1 MRRMTDKERKGAQEE
16 ARFLMDSFAQ
26 RTGLQNKKGN
36 PEERYLW
43 TDALAVQTFFALYH
57 TSGEYHYRDYA
68 FKLIEMVHDHLG
80 RYHSDDHRTGRI
92 SGLTEEE
99 AKEHP
104 TAGGLRIGKKLPE
117 RRQEQS
123 FNERLEWERDGQYF
137 HYITRWVHAL
147 LTAGSESGEQKYCIW
162 AAELLVAS
170 NKFIYSSGTGPRMYW
185 KMSSDL
191 SRPLVTGMGGHDPL
205 EGLICAAAVKEMVP
219 QKATQL
225 EPISLHFFTMCKNQ
239 QWATTDSLGIG
250 GLLLNTLKA
259 AGLEHTT
266 DLPPSSQPGRLFKE
280 SVKSLEGYLL
290 LNVTGYTA
298 SRRLAFRECGLS
310 LGLRCLWGVEK
321 ELLSK
326 GLPVEKLKE
335 YQHLPGEIENFWKEI
350 PNQHVSTWI
359 DHLNINVVSLAA
371 SLVSR
376 DYPTAF
382 SGRFRQ

>member
-1 MRRMTDKERKGAQEE
+1 MRRMTDEERKGAQVE
-16 ARFLMDSFAQ
+16 ARVLMDSFAQ
-26 RTGLQNKKGN
+26 KTGLQNKEGN

-57 TSGEYHYRDYA
+57 TSGKYSYRDYA
-68 FKLIEMVHDHLG
+68 FKLIEMVHNNLG

-117 RRQEQS
+117 RRQDQPL
-123 FNERLEWERDGQYF
+123 NERLEWERDGQYF
-137 HYITRWVHAL
+137 HYITRWIHAL
-147 LTAGSESGEQKYCIW
+147 LTAGKESGEQKYGIW

-185 KMSSDL
+185 KMSTDL

-219 QKATQL
+219 QTASKL
-225 EPISLHFFTMCKNQ
+225 EPISLQFSTMCKNQ
-239 QWATTDSLGIG
+239 EWATTDSLSIG
-250 GLLLNTLKA
+250 ALLLNTLKA
-259 AGLEHTT
+259 AGLEQTK
-266 DLPPSSQPGRLFKE
+266 DLSPSSLPGRLFEE
-280 SVKSLEGYLL
+280 SVKSLEVYKR
-290 LNVTGYTA
+290 LNETGYPA

-310 LGLRCLWGVEK
+310 LGLRCLWGAEK

-326 GLPVEKLKE
+326 GLPVEKLKK

-350 PNQHVSTWI
+350 PNQHVSTWT
-359 DHLNINVVSLAA
+359 DHLNINAVSLAA
-371 SLVSR
+371 SLVSK
-376 DYPTAF
+376 DYSPAF